1 MREQL
6 LESLICPGCG
16 SGDWE
21 LLGSDHDA
29 AGTVHSGELVCLS
42 CRSRYTISEGIL
54 DLMPDPSEPVLRERA
69 GWGRFL
75 EGASEELREEWILS
89 LPRVDASVTSKASN
103 IAHWKRQADNFDRLV
118 ELLKLSGG
126 EKALEIGA
134 GRCWASA
141 YLARQGCQVVG
152 LDVVRD
158 KRAGGLA
165 TGSIYLQH
173 GMPYFSRLLAS
184 MELLPFRQ
192 ATFDLVLS
200 VASIHHSPH
209 LDGVVGQCARVLRPG
224 GHLAVTSEPCI
235 SVFKEKRV
243 HNSETEAGINEHT
256 YDMMDYRRAFR
267 GAGLQVEYHLPG
279 ALLAM
284 LREGE
289 VPAGSGRANSWLFG
303 LARRAWRHAPLR
315 AMLQSEAVNTIGLLF
330 FEYGLTAVAQKPVDG
345 GGR

>member
-16 SGDWE
+16 GGTWD
-21 LLGSDHDA
+21 LLSSERTGT
-29 AGTVHSGELVCLS
+29 GTVQSGELVCLS

-54 DLMPDPSEPVLRERA
+54 DLMPDPPEPVLRERA
-69 GWGRFL
+69 GWERFL
-75 EGASEELREEWILS
+75 EGASEELAEEWILS
-89 LPRVDASVTSKASN
+89 LPRVDASVTSKVDS
-103 IAHWKRQADNFDRLV
+103 IAHWTRQADNFDRLV
-118 ELLKLSGG
+118 DVLKLSGG
-126 EKALEIGA
+126 ESVLELGA

-141 YLARQGCQVVG
+141 SLARQGCQVVA

-173 GMPYFSRLLAS
+173 GTPHFYRVLAG
-184 MELLPFRQ
+184 MEALPFRP

-209 LDGVVGQCARVLRPG
+209 LDGVVAQCARVLRPG
-224 GHLAVTSEPCI
+224 GRLALTSEPCI

-243 HNSETEAGINEHT
+243 HNAETEAGINEHT
-256 YDMMDYRRAFR
+256 YNLMDYRRAFR
-267 GAGLQVEYHLPG
+267 GAGLEARYHLPG

-284 LREGE
+284 LQEGE
-289 VPAGSGRANSWLFG
+289 VPAGSGRVGSWLFG
-303 LARRAWRHAPLR
+303 LARRAWRQAPLR
-315 AMLQSEAVNTIGLLF
+315 AMLQSQAVNGAGLLF
-330 FEYGLTAVAQKPVDG
+330 FEYGLTAVAQKPFH
-345 GGR
+345 GRDR